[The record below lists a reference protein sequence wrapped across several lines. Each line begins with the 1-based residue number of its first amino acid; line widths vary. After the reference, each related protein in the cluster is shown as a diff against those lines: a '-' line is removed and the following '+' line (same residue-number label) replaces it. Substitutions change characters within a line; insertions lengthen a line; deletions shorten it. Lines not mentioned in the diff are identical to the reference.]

1 MRTLGGLPL
10 MNKVTKLAFALSPTL
25 QVRYTVFVDF
35 FCLVAKSLH
44 VVLLTEELVNKYHAG
59 SA

>member
-35 FCLVAKSLH
+35 FF
-44 VVLLTEELVNKYHAG
+44 VLLQKVYML
-59 SA
+59 SC